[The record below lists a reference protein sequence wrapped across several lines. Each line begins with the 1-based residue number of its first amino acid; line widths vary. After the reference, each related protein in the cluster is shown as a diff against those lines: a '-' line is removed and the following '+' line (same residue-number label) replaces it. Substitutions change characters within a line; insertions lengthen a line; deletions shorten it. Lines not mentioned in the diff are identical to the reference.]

1 MNDEI
6 ISMARRLLRGIEV
19 SDETLMLDLI
29 DQVGPAGEFMSQKIT
44 ARRCRAEIWNPR
56 LMDRQPW
63 VNWELGCSQTMH
75 DRVRTRL
82 REILATHT
90 PPSLPDRAQE
100 EIESILGAAEAR
112 LAQGTA
118 PASTG

>member
-19 SDETLMLDLI
+19 SDDTLMLDLI
-29 DQVGPAGEFMSQKIT
+29 DEVGPAGEFMSRKET

-56 LMDRQPW
+56 LLDRQPW
-63 VNWELGCSQTMH
+63 VNWELGGSQTMH

-82 REILATHT
+82 SEILATHI
-90 PPSLPDRAQE
+90 PPSLPERTQDAIQ
-100 EIESILGAAEAR
+100 SILSVAEAR
-112 LAQGTA
+112 LAQGA
-118 PASTG
+118 SPAATG